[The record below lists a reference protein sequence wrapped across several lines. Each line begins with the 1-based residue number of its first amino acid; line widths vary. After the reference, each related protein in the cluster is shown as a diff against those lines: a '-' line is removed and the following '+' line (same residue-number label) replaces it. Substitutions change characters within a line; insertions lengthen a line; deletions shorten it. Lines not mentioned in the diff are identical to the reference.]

1 MVWAGVVST
10 LNSSLVVSA
19 QWGVI
24 TKAPLFQVISIVPT
38 ACQPSTADQKE
49 IEFAL
54 VKVPSNTAAAD
65 ELLAALDAELATE
78 LELLLASL
86 DDELATELEL
96 SLLATELELSLLA
109 TELELSLLATELEL
123 RLLAKLELAS
133 LLLEELAGLLATEL
147 ATLAALLAGAEE
159 ATTTTELA
167 AELTTVALLT
177 LELELGAALDSTE
190 LA

>member
-1 MVWAGVVST
+1 MVLAGVVST

-19 QWGVI
+19 QCGVI
-24 TKAPLFQVISIVPT
+24 TSAPLFQVISIVPT

-109 TELELSLLATELEL
+109 TELEL

-167 AELTTVALLT
+167 AELTTAALLT